1 MKKQIAL
8 LPLLLLMVACSENTK
23 TDSTAKSTDASDAP
37 VSTGSSE
44 SSSSSSSSA
53 TEEPILP
60 TDNLTE
66 EMMADIKLGYSADYT
81 FQIKYADGSSGSSYH
96 YVTSSGLDGFSY
108 ESFYSKNGEEKRTSY
123 VNIETK
129 ENDEYAYDASLGL
142 DNTIWYKHITEED
155 SITNEEYDVE
165 WADAGY
171 SDVFASLSASDFT
184 KEDNNTFVLSN
195 EKTIEFEYSIGKQF
209 FSPYS
214 LYSPNTDPKSFK
226 LKTNGNKIVGFELEY
241 LPYTSY
247 GTISYYTSSG
257 KFTKLGSDAFKKLE
271 PVQGETKPELDAI
284 LNKLKG
290 TDGKQNYQ
298 ITQTQYQF
306 DYQTN
311 QMNSLGELDIT
322 VQDGDKAHWIYKNT
336 SGKRTNDYGYYAQ
349 KSDDG
354 EDSRRG
360 AIQIGENYYNDIYL
374 YSGSMKDYLPSF
386 DISSIFFDK
395 DNAAS
400 VDGKVVYRLNKAFDI
415 SLDNNSTLF
424 TPEEIDSYRDRII
437 NLTITED
444 GDTITIRNST
454 DSSGKEEDGLI
465 LNCEFTNIGKVTGLY
480 SEDHMK
486 ETVDD
491 LKWTDLLSRNEAVK
505 DSIVAIYPADV
516 LDSIPTLGGTWSN
529 INVEASTASNP
540 TFGVYTY
547 DQDTNAELMTEMGTK
562 LAAAGFTAYT
572 PESISDSQKSS
583 VFYRKNVDITYK
595 GKTKTCSLNIE
606 LNPWWNKQLSYGLF
620 QICLS
625 LSAAV

>member
-23 TDSTAKSTDASDAP
+23 TDSASKGTETSNPPISTESNE
-37 VSTGSSE
+37 TSSG
-44 SSSSSSSSA
+44 SSSSA
-53 TEEPILP
+53 TEEQILP

-66 EMMADIKLGYSADYT
+66 EMMADIKLGYSVDYT
-81 FQIKYADGSSGSSYH
+81 FQIKYADGSSGSSYRYLTH
-96 YVTSSGLDGFSY
+96 SGLDGFSY
-108 ESFYSKNGEEKRTSY
+108 ESFYTKNGEEKRTSY

-129 ENDEYAYDASLGL
+129 DNDEYAYDASLGL
-142 DNTIWYKHITEED
+142 DNTIWYKHITEND

-184 KEDNNTFVLSN
+184 KEDDNTFVLSN
-195 EKTIEFEYSIGKQF
+195 TKALELEYSIGKQF
-209 FSPYS
+209 FSPYN
-214 LYSPNTDPKSFK
+214 LYSPKTDPKSFK

-247 GTISYYTSSG
+247 DSVSYYTSSG
-257 KFTKLGSDAFKKLE
+257 KFTEVGADAFKKLE
-271 PVQGETKPELDAI
+271 PVKGEAKPELDAI

-290 TDGKQNYQ
+290 VDGKQNYQ
-298 ITQTQYQF
+298 LTQTQYQF
-306 DYQTN
+306 DYQTE
-311 QMNSLGELDIT
+311 QMLSMGELDIT

-354 EDSRRG
+354 EDCRRG

-374 YSGSMKDYLPSF
+374 YNGSMKDYLPSF
-386 DISSIFFDK
+386 NISSVFFDK
-395 DNAAS
+395 DSAAS
-400 VDGKVVYRLNKAFDI
+400 VNGKVVYRLNKSYDI

-444 GDTITIRNST
+444 GDAITIRNST
-454 DSSGKEEDGLI
+454 GSNGKEEDGLI
-465 LNCEFTNIGKVTGLY
+465 LNCEYTNIGKVTGLF

-486 ETVDD
+486 ENVDD
-491 LKWTDLLSRNEAVK
+491 LKWTDLLSRNEALK
-505 DSIVAIYPADV
+505 DSIVAVYSADV

-529 INVEASTASNP
+529 INVEASDAKKP

-547 DQDTNAELMTEMGTK
+547 DQDTNAELMTEMETK
-562 LAAAGFTAYT
+562 LADAGFATYT

-583 VFYRKNVDITYK
+583 VFYRKNVEILYK
-595 GKTKTCSLNIE
+595 GKAKSYSLNIE